1 MIFVIDDDIVMAKCV
16 ARACKKID
24 EDAKEIRM
32 FTNGIEAMEAIS
44 SGEVPDLIFLDVL
57 LDGPDGFTFL
67 NELLSYDDTMK
78 IPVVIVTSLEL
89 SGRDL
94 SDYGV
99 VGVLSK
105 ETMRP
110 EEMREYVL
118 RYGLFAYLRFTPLL
132 I

>member
-16 ARACKKID
+16 ARACKKMD
-24 EDAKEIRM
+24 EEAKEIRM

-118 RYGLFAYLRFTPLL
+118 RYGLSVKGMKNVE
-132 I
+132 

>member
-1 MIFVIDDDIVMAKCV
+1 
-16 ARACKKID
+16 
-24 EDAKEIRM
+24 
-32 FTNGIEAMEAIS
+32 
-44 SGEVPDLIFLDVL
+44 
-57 LDGPDGFTFL
+57 
-67 NELLSYDDTMK
+67 MK

-110 EEMREYVL
+110 EEMMEYVL
-118 RYGLFAYLRFTPLL
+118 KYGSSMDGVKNV
-132 I
+132 

>member
-1 MIFVIDDDIVMAKCV
+1 MIFVIDDDVAMAKCI
-16 ARACKKID
+16 ALACGD
-24 EDAKEIRM
+24 LCEVQT
-32 FTNGIEAMEAIS
+32 FTNGIDAMEVIS
-44 SGEVPDLIFLDVL
+44 SGVVPELIFLDVL

-67 NELLSYDDTMK
+67 NELVSYDDTMK
-78 IPVVIVTSLEL
+78 IPVVIVTSLEF

-110 EEMREYVL
+110 EEMTEYVL
-118 RYGLFAYLRFTPLL
+118 RYGLSVEGMKNVE
-132 I
+132 

>member
-1 MIFVIDDDIVMAKCV
+1 MIFVIDDDVAMAKCI
-16 ARACKKID
+16 ALACGD
-24 EDAKEIRM
+24 LCEVRM
-32 FTNGIEAMEAIS
+32 FTNGIDAMEVIS
-44 SGEVPDLIFLDVL
+44 GGVVPELIFLDVL

-67 NELLSYDDTMK
+67 NELVSYDDTMK

-94 SDYGV
+94 TDYGV

-118 RYGLFAYLRFTPLL
+118 SGLSVEGMKNVE
-132 I
+132 

>member
-16 ARACKKID
+16 ARACKKEG

-78 IPVVIVTSLEL
+78 IPVVIVTSLDL

-118 RYGLFAYLRFTPLL
+118 RYGLSVKGMKNVE
-132 I
+132 